1 MSFPMIEEVLATE
14 RFVPPVKGEHSL
26 SFLLLSLL
34 DTAFCHQRAVGL
46 TAPGIPVRG
55 AGIITGFLYAWASLM
70 AEMVK
75 NLPAV

>member
-1 MSFPMIEEVLATE
+1 MIEEVLATE
-14 RFVPPVKGEHSL
+14 RFVPWVKGEHSL

-34 DTAFCHQRAVGL
+34 HTAFCHQRAVGL